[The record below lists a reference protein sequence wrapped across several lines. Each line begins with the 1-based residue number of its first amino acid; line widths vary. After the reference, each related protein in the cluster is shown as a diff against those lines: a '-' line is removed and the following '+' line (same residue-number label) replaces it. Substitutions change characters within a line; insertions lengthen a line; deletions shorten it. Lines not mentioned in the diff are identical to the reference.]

1 MSGACT
7 IAARVEG
14 PVTERDAM
22 YGLRL
27 FATCGQEAVAYSVA
41 DGHRS
46 YYCTEHESKVAAR
59 GLYTY
64 RLAEGGAS

>member
-1 MSGACT
+1 MSRCT
-7 IAARVEG
+7 VAHPVEG
-14 PVTERDAM
+14 PATERDAL
-22 YGLRL
+22 YGLGTV
-27 FATCGQEAVAYSVA
+27 ATCGQEAVAYSVA